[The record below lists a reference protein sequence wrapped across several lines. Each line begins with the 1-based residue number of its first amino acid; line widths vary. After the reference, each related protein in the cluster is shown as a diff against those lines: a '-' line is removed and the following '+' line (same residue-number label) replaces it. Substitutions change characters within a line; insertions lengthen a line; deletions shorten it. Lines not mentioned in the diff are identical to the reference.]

1 MPLTSSTIDVLAAG
15 ELLVDLISDNYA
27 DTLDDVHL
35 FKRMPGGSPAN
46 LAGNLARLGKR
57 TGLAATVGQDAL
69 GTFLADYVAG
79 LGLDMR
85 CLRRTNKATSL
96 ILVTRSQAV
105 SSFSAYRRADRFI
118 IAEQL
123 PEEVLRG
130 LRLFHTTCFALSR
143 EPARGHILRAAE
155 FVAEQGG
162 QVSIDANYAAEIW
175 PDQGDAQRI
184 VARYCGMGALV
195 KFSEVDWGRLYGYP
209 LVEPATAAE
218 YLLQLGAKAACITL
232 GDKGC
237 FVSNGAESHFLPS
250 RPVQVS
256 DTTGAGDAFWSGF
269 LSAWLDNHSLEHC
282 AMAGRKMA
290 EKKLEHY
297 GPLPAQIAARDIY
310 VDFASSEG

>member
-1 MPLTSSTIDVLAAG
+1 MKPVSPTSSPVDVLAAG
-15 ELLVDLISDNYA
+15 ELLVDLISDNFA
-27 DTLDDVHL
+27 DSLDDVHI

-57 TGLAATVGQDAL
+57 TALAATVGHDAL
-69 GTFLADYVAG
+69 GTFLADFVAS
-79 LGLDMR
+79 LGLDLR

-96 ILVTRSQAV
+96 ILVTRSREV
-105 SSFSAYRRADRFI
+105 SSFSPYRRADRFI
-118 IAEQL
+118 LAEQF
-123 PEEVLRG
+123 PEEVL
-130 LRLFHTTCFALSR
+130 LTLKLFHTTCFALSR
-143 EPARGHILRAAE
+143 EPARGNIMRAAE
-155 FVAEQGG
+155 RVADHGG
-162 QVSIDANYAAEIW
+162 QLSIDANYAAEIW
-175 PDQGDAQRI
+175 PDQGEAQRV
-184 VARYCGMGALV
+184 VAHYCSLGALV

-218 YLLQLGAKAACITL
+218 YLLRLGARAACITL

-237 FVSNGAESHFLPS
+237 FVSNGTESHFLPS

-269 LSAWLDNHSLEHC
+269 LSAWLDGHSLAHC

-297 GPLPAQIAARDIY
+297 GPLPARIPARDIY
-310 VDFASSEG
+310 VDFT